1 MTDSIIVYR
10 NPIEKMF
17 WESFDG
23 IWVIYIL
30 AGMIGAGL
38 GMYAGLWLFEN
49 KIRKFP
55 KLQNIILFI
64 SAILGVFLGYFLMR
78 LVIKF

>member
-55 KLQNIILFI
+55 KLQKIILFF
-64 SAILGVFLGYFLMR
+64 STFVGAFLGYFLMR
-78 LVIKF
+78 LAMKF